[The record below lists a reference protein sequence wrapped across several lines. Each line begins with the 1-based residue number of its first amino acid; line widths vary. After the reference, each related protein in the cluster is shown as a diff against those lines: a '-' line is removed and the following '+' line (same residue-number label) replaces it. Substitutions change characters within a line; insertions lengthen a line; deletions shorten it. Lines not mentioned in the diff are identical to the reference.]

1 MEMQYRPRG
10 GVIIMMKKI
19 RRHIYGGL
27 AGAVLLA
34 AAALPAAAQMG
45 ANAYSYLDVASSTRA
60 LALGGY
66 AIACNAPDVMLTD
79 QNPALLG
86 PETGKTLG
94 LGYMRWF
101 GTSNFA
107 AARYSHPAG
116 DRGAWAAGIRYLDF
130 GQIDSYQP
138 DGSYIGTF
146 KPQDIVAEATYSHDF
161 TDRLRGGI
169 TGKLAYSNY
178 EEYTACAL
186 AADLGLNYY
195 DDEHD
200 LSLSAVI
207 KNAGGQIKRFNETY
221 DHLPF
226 DIQLGYMQGLAEGPF
241 SLAITAHHL
250 THWKMPHYEHGS
262 NENAGTLE
270 ESDSKFFTDLFRH
283 LAFGLQYQPSDRFYI
298 AAGYNYK
305 TRTDMAA
312 YQRNFL
318 SGISV
323 GMGLEV
329 SDFSIGI
336 SYSQPHKSASTLGL
350 NVSYLFF

>member
-1 MEMQYRPRG
+1 M
-10 GVIIMMKKI
+10 
-19 RRHIYGGL
+19 
-27 AGAVLLA
+27 LLA
-34 AAALPAAAQMG
+34 ASSVCAMAQMG
-45 ANAYSYLDVASSTRA
+45 ANAYSYLDVATSTRA
-60 LALGGY
+60 IALGGY
-66 AIACNAPDVMLTD
+66 GIACVSPDVMLTD

-86 PETGKTLG
+86 PETGVTLG

-101 GTSNFA
+101 GSSNFA

-116 DRGAWAAGIRYLDF
+116 ERGAWAAGIRYLDF

-146 KPQDIVAEATYSHDF
+146 KPQDIVAEGTYSHDF
-161 TDRLRGGI
+161 TDRIRGGI
-169 TGKLAYSNY
+169 TAKLAYSNY

-186 AADLGLNYY
+186 AADLGINYY

-226 DIQLGYMQGLAEGPF
+226 DIQLGYMQGLGEGPF
-241 SLAITAHHL
+241 SLSITAHHL
-250 THWKMPHYEHGS
+250 THWKMQYYEHS
-262 NENAGTLE
+262 TSDTNGTLE
-270 ESDSKFFTDLFRH
+270 PADSKFMSDLFRH

-305 TRTDMAA
+305 TRTDMAS
-312 YQRNFL
+312 YHRSIL
-318 SGISV
+318 SGISL
-323 GMGLEV
+323 GMGIEV
-329 SDFSIGI
+329 SDFSIGV

-350 NVSYLFF
+350 NVAYLFQ